1 MSIID
6 PEFTSHW
13 DTILTPVPS
22 APTDLAASRPSSTSI
37 EVTWTPPPL
46 GDATNGYIIYYTN
59 TLSGSTDSV
68 NITGRS
74 TNTYTLTGVS
84 PTAEYNISIV
94 ATSQH
99 FFSNPVSICKCFFC
113 WFFPHTNAHA
123 QPIVF

>member
-1 MSIID
+1 MSTID
-6 PEFTSHW
+6 PEYSHW
-13 DTILTPVPS
+13 DTIIIPVAS
-22 APTDLAASRPSSTSI
+22 APTDLVASRPSSTSI
-37 EVTWTPPPL
+37 EVTWTPSPL

-74 TNTYTLTGVS
+74 TNIYTLTGVS

-99 FFSNPVSICKCFFC
+99 FFSNLVSICKF
-113 WFFPHTNAHA
+113 
-123 QPIVF
+123 